1 MALTQQ
7 IAKTY
12 EHVQTS
18 ASTTWVIVHNL
29 NLYPVVDIF
38 VDHEGEK
45 HKILPLSVEY
55 TNANTCTITFSTPR
69 TGLAT
74 VA

>member
-1 MALTQQ
+1 MALTKQ
-7 IAKTY
+7 IAASY
-12 EHVQTS
+12 EHVQADAS
-18 ASTTWVIVHNL
+18 ATWVVAHNL
-29 NLYPVVDIF
+29 GLYPIVDIF
-38 VDHEGEK
+38 VDYEGEK

-55 TNANTCTITFSTPR
+55 TDLNTCTISFSVPR

>member
-1 MALTQQ
+1 MTLTR
-7 IAKTY
+7 KLGDSY
-12 EHVQTS
+12 EHVQSTPS
-18 ASTTWVIVHNL
+18 ASWVVVHNL
-29 NLYPVVDIF
+29 GMYPVADIYI
-38 VDHEGEK
+38 DYEGEK

-55 TNANTCTITFSTPR
+55 TDLNTCTITFSIPR